1 MQTYPT
7 DLTNLEWQF
16 LEPHLPRFKPS
27 PARKWD
33 ARTILNAIF
42 YVLRGGNA
50 WRLMPSDFPKW
61 QTVYHYWRI
70 WRLEGIW
77 ENLNNALREQV
88 RVAEGRDP
96 QPSACS
102 LDSQSARTTPNGGE
116 RGYDGYKRVNG
127 RKRFILVDTLGL
139 VMRVQITPANLKETD
154 GGMDLLQGAQLEF
167 PRVEKLWADQG
178 FRLWEFK
185 AWVGGALCWDLEL
198 TSGVGK
204 PGQAGFRVAAKR
216 WVVERTFAWLSRF
229 RRLSRDYEVLAETT
243 ACVVYA
249 CMTRL
254 MISRLARGC

>member
-1 MQTYPT
+1 MPTYPT
-7 DLTNLEWQF
+7 DLTNLEWQL
-16 LEPHLPRFKPS
+16 LEPHVPRLKPS

-33 ARTILNAIF
+33 TRTILNAIF

-61 QTVYHYWRI
+61 QTVYHYWRV

-77 ENLNNALREQV
+77 ENLNNVLRERV
-88 RVAEGRDP
+88 RVAEGRNP

-178 FRLWEFK
+178 FRLWEFN
-185 AWVGGALCWDLEL
+185 AWVGGALCWTLEL

-229 RRLSRDYEVLAETT
+229 RRLARDYEVLAETT

-254 MISRLARGC
+254 MISRLARAC